1 MKHKIAQ
8 LRGLEDFIIE
18 TSKKPEV
25 KEGKSQTDNVN
36 LSDAEVQTDPGW
48 LSGCYDSQV
57 NSVGHLDAE
66 KLASLYL

>member
-8 LRGLEDFIIE
+8 LGGLEDFIVE

-48 LSGCYDSQV
+48 LSRCYDSQV